1 MWWIFKSRK
10 MNEFLKRKFDK
21 NVEKMATLCE
31 SLIMNGSRNKRLK
44 AWDWG
49 EIKEWNE
56 WYVECGCKPR
66 GGRCHWSST
75 IRKRVVNV
83 SIFVCPNSI
92 DRTRVN
98 TNAGWKR
105 LLDCSFVC
113 WNFIFYNIQ
122 LYICISE
129 LPFIRFH
136 TNYIFCLSLFL
147 PYLYPIYR
155 IFFF

>member
-1 MWWIFKSRK
+1 MIFKK
-10 MNEFLKRKFDK
+10 VNVK
-21 NVEKMATLCE
+21 NWGKIATLCD
-31 SLIMNGSRNKRLK
+31 SLIVNGWRNKRVK
-44 AWDWG
+44 AWEWG
-49 EIKEWNE
+49 WIKDRNE

-105 LLDCSFVC
+105 LLACSFVC
-113 WNFIFYNIQ
+113 WNFIFIM
-122 LYICISE
+122 SS
-129 LPFIRFH
+129 FIFAYLNSLLFNFTR
-136 TNYIFCLSLFL
+136 IIICLSLFL
-147 PYLYPIYR
+147 LYFYPIYR
-155 IFFF
+155 IYFLI